1 MTFFLLLVACG
12 YLHPEP
18 LVGGGVWMSDFTDS
32 STTGGDTGGDTGGVT
47 DGLRLTTVVAEV
59 TAVSQL
65 ADDEAPDDGATPVG
79 VRLGETGPWTHLSL
93 SGADGVTGDAWFI
106 AGAPGLV
113 AVGETVQISVSEG
126 EQTNEQTSEFLLAG
140 ADGEARLWVAEVHS
154 GSGFDTS
161 SGFSSALDTVNFAV
175 GDVAWSDPKRCQT
188 ERHHDFNVTDADG
201 MFTLPLGETL
211 VRGSDTYIHGRD
223 FSDDNV
229 SSAWI
234 CGMTLIVNSSRASI
248 ARVRTADFDAEAL
261 WP

>member
-1 MTFFLLLVACG
+1 
-12 YLHPEP
+12 
-18 LVGGGVWMSDFTDS
+18 MSDFTDS

-47 DGLRLTTVVAEV
+47 DDLRLTTVVAEV

-126 EQTNEQTSEFLLAG
+126 GQSGEFLLAG
-140 ADGEARLWVAEVHS
+140 ADGVARLWVAEVHS
-154 GSGFDTS
+154 GSGFNTS

-175 GDVAWSDPKRCQT
+175 AAGDAAWSDQQRCQT

-211 VRGSDTYIHGRD
+211 VRGSDTYIHVLD
-223 FSDDNV
+223 VSYDHV
-229 SSAWI
+229 SSAWT
-234 CGMTLIVNSSRASI
+234 CGNIGGVMISHASI
-248 ARVRTADFDAEAL
+248 ARVRTADFDADAL